1 MTKMEWNTE
10 PTVATIEPTPNETT
24 DPTFDPA
31 ILDEIIDT
39 IESEYTYVQYLQA
52 CRERKERIA
61 QAREVYH
68 TTCATAKAVYDAAK
82 AEPVPLPP
90 NCA

>member
-1 MTKMEWNTE
+1 MTKMEWHTE
-10 PTVATIEPTPNETT
+10 PTVATIEPADEPTT
-24 DPTFDPA
+24 HPA
-31 ILDEIIDT
+31 TEFG
-39 IESEYTYVQYLQA
+39 ESEYTYTQYLQA

-61 QAREVYH
+61 QARDVYH

-82 AEPVPLPP
+82 AEPAPLPP